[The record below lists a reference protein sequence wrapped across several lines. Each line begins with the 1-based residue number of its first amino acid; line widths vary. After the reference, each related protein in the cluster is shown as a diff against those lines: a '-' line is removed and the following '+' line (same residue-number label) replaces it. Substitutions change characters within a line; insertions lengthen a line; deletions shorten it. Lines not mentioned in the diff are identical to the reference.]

1 MQVRIETQELR
12 MLAAVIENSGFK
24 HAAQSLH
31 VTQSAVSQAIAN
43 LERKLDQ
50 KLLERSPLAPTE
62 AGKRILTYARS
73 QAREEELLLGDL
85 QDIQRGQSAR
95 LSLAVNSAI
104 SRYHIAPLI
113 SAYCRQSPYARLQV
127 EELPSRQV
135 IQAVVAGIVEI
146 GMGPFQT
153 HMPAVECQPL
163 YDELRTLV
171 ISRHHPLL
179 PAVLEDPLATLLR
192 LPLLASYLDDPEDRP
207 ATQRIRDNFRDVW
220 ELRPIGLRLELLA
233 AGHGVGFV
241 SDLVLAR
248 EPLCADMVEIP
259 GLPFSR
265 IPRSVGLF
273 YRRGARV
280 STGAR
285 AFLELCRDRW
295 LR

>member
-1 MQVRIETQELR
+1 

-24 HAAQSLH
+24 RAAESLH

-43 LERKLDQ
+43 LERKLDY

-73 QAREEELLLGDL
+73 RAREEALLLGDL
-85 QDIQRGQSAR
+85 RDIQRGQSAR
-95 LSLAVNSAI
+95 LSLAVNSSI
-104 SRYHIAPLI
+104 NRYHAAPLLA
-113 SAYCRQSPYARLQV
+113 AYCRQSPYARLQI

-135 IQAVVAGIVEI
+135 IHAVVAGTVEI

-153 HMPAVECQPL
+153 HMPAVECLPL
-163 YDELRTLV
+163 FDELRTLV

-179 PAVLEDPLATLLR
+179 DAVLNDPGSALLQV
-192 LPLLASYLDDPEDRP
+192 PLLASYLDDPEQRP
-207 ATQRIRDNFRDVW
+207 AIQRIRDNFRDVW

-248 EPLCADMVEIP
+248 EPLCTDLVEIP

-273 YRRGARV
+273 YRRGASV
-280 STGAR
+280 SPGAR
-285 AFLELCRDRW
+285 NFIDLARDKW
-295 LR
+295 LG

>member
-1 MQVRIETQELR
+1 MRIETQELR
-12 MLAAVIENSGFK
+12 VLAAVIENSGFK
-24 HAAQSLH
+24 RAAESLH

-50 KLLERSPLAPTE
+50 KLLDRSPLAPTE
-62 AGKRILTYARS
+62 AGKRLLTYARS
-73 QAREEELLLGDL
+73 RAREEELLLGDL
-85 QDIQRGQSAR
+85 RDIQRGQSAR

-104 SRYHIAPLI
+104 NRYHAAPLLA
-113 SAYCRQSPYARLQV
+113 AYCRQSPYARLQID
-127 EELPSRQV
+127 ELPSRQV
-135 IQAVVAGIVEI
+135 IQAVVAGNVEI

-153 HMPAVECQPL
+153 HMPAVECMPL
-163 YDELRTLV
+163 FDELRTLV
-171 ISRHHPLL
+171 ISRQHPLL
-179 PAVLEDPLATLLR
+179 EAVMQDPLSALSQV
-192 LPLLASYLDDPEDRP
+192 PLLASYLDDPEDRP
-207 ATQRIRDNFRDVW
+207 ATQRIRDYFRDVW
-220 ELRPIGLRLELLA
+220 ELRPIGLRLEMLA
-233 AGHGVGFV
+233 AGHGVGFI

-273 YRRGARV
+273 YRRGTRV

-285 AFLELCRDRW
+285 MFLELCRDRW